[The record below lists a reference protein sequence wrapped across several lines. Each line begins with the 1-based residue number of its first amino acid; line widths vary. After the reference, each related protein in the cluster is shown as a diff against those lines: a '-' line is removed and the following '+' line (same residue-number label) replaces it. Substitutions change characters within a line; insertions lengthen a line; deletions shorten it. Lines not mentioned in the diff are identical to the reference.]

1 MEDFISILVLILL
14 GLAPTIIKLVKGEKG
29 TPVKSI
35 PILEEE
41 DVEEEFFE
49 TPEMQKSDPNL
60 RNQTEYFTYETLTDS
75 DDIVENASDL
85 KREKPPQPSD
95 NKEENIP
102 ELTMDGEE
110 IYKGVIYAEIL
121 KSKSKKPP

>member
-121 KSKSKKPP
+121 KRKY